1 MADLNI
7 QCTAGEASITSS
19 AKTVIAIAAPSNQRM
34 RIKGIEVLGKGTSN
48 TDTPVKVELIKAASI
63 SGGTPGSVTTTVL
76 DPDYGETAQATYSGN
91 YSAEPTY
98 SSGTTIRTW
107 EVHPQNCLLVYFPM
121 HDEIKI
127 KGGGAFGL
135 RLTSNQNET
144 MAVNVIV
151 EE

>member
-7 QCTAGEASITSS
+7 QCTAGEASITST
-19 AKTVIAIAAPSNQRM
+19 AKTVICIQAPTNQRL
-34 RIKGIEVLGKGTSN
+34 RVKGIEVMGKGTVN
-48 TDTPVKVELIKAASI
+48 TDTPVKVELVKAASI
-63 SGGTPGSVTTTVL
+63 SGGTAGSVTTTAL

-98 SSGTTIRTW
+98 TSGTTVRTW
-107 EVHPQNCLLVYFPM
+107 EVQPQTGLIVYFPM

-127 KGGGAFGL
+127 KGGGVFAV
-135 RLTSNQNET
+135 RLTSVQNET